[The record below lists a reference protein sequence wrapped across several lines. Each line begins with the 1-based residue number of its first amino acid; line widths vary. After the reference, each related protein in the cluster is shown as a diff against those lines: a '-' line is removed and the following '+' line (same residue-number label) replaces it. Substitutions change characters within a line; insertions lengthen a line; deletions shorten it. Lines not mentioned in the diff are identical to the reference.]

1 MAGDPDRSWR
11 RTGQRGRA
19 ARGPAERPDPGQQP
33 ARHGRRHSVIP
44 AKFDYVRPGSVDE
57 AVRALAD
64 GGDDAK
70 VIAGGQSLLPL
81 LRLRL
86 AYPDLLVDVGG
97 IDELR
102 GVRDGGDALVIGAR
116 TTHYQLVHDP
126 LVAEHAGLLA
136 QATSTVADPAVR
148 HRGTLGGALAH
159 GDPAGDLPAV
169 VLVLDGTLIARGPG
183 GEREIAAADFF
194 VNYLTTSL
202 EPDEI
207 LTAIRI
213 PKLGPGWGY
222 RYEKFH
228 RTAQSWATVGVAAL
242 VRRSNGSV
250 AEARIGLT
258 NMGTVPVRATATE
271 QAASGA
277 EASRAALS
285 EAGAHGG

>member
-1 MAGDPDRSWR
+1 M
-11 RTGQRGRA
+11 
-19 ARGPAERPDPGQQP
+19 
-33 ARHGRRHSVIP
+33 IP
-44 AKFDYVRPGSVDE
+44 AKFDYARPGTVAE

-64 GGDDAK
+64 GGEDAK

-102 GVRDGGDALVIGAR
+102 GVTDAGDALVIGAR
-116 TTHYQLVHDP
+116 TTHYQLIHDP

-136 QATSTVADPAVR
+136 QATGTVADPAVR

-169 VLVLDGTLIARGPG
+169 ILALDSTLIAQGPG

-194 VNYLTTSL
+194 VDYLTTSL

-222 RYEKFH
+222 TYEKFH

-242 VRRSNGSV
+242 VRRDNGSV

-258 NMGTVPVRATATE
+258 NMGTVPVRASAAE
-271 QAASGA
+271 QAVRGA
-277 EASRAALS
+277 DATQAALN
-285 EAGAHGG
+285 EAAAHADEGTEPPADLHGATDYRRHLARVLTGRALAAAAGI

>member
-1 MAGDPDRSWR
+1 M
-11 RTGQRGRA
+11 
-19 ARGPAERPDPGQQP
+19 
-33 ARHGRRHSVIP
+33 IP
-44 AKFDYVRPGSVDE
+44 AKFEYVRPDSVDE

-64 GGDDAK
+64 AGEEGK

-86 AYPDLLVDVGG
+86 AYPEVLVDLGG
-97 IDELR
+97 LGELR

-136 QATSTVADPAVR
+136 QATATVADPAVR

-169 VLVLDGTLIARGPG
+169 ILALDGTLTAQGPG
-183 GEREIAAADFF
+183 GQREIAAADFF
-194 VNYLTTSL
+194 VDYLTTSL
-202 EPDEI
+202 APDEI
-207 LTAIRI
+207 LTSVRI

-228 RTAQSWATVGVAAL
+228 RTAQAWATVGVAAA
-242 VRRSNGSV
+242 VRRDNGTV

-258 NMGTVPVRATATE
+258 NMGTVPVRATAAE
-271 QAASGA
+271 QAAQGR
-277 EASRAALS
+277 EASPAALQ
-285 EAGAHGG
+285 EAAGHAAEGTQPPGDLHGAPDYRRHLAQVLTGRALAAAAGV